1 MEEKNNIQDIKV
13 PNSDSKEVQNN
24 TINTNNTD
32 SKELQEINISIKN
45 LQKFFEDEKKERQIQ
60 DNEIKKAN
68 EKKEKQIKEEQK
80 KLHDKQEIKEKE
92 LKEFYS
98 DIKTISENVKSE
110 TMSKTLN
117 DVSTLMQVNIV
128 TNGLLIGIVCILL
141 FSKFFGSK

>member
-32 SKELQEINISIKN
+32 SKELQEINTSIKN